1 MSKKALCAVSPIHAG
16 LSITTFKQYKKKI
29 TKNVVV
35 MLSAT
40 GTPDKSNSIKSIA
53 ASSCPRLVGNV
64 AATAVVFTA
73 RFETSGSGYLVV
85 SVSPR
90 SNRSTRLNSHYL
102 PRPLR
107 SALLSVFIDLRQW
120 MMRTS
125 LRLTIASRSISSSLH
140 ATKGA
145 SVARSNL
152 VGTGKRRKPKSRRF
166 TRVSQMSVKI
176 CCTKQRQHSA
186 KTTRSSVLRICR
198 YKICPSL
205 PSAAN
210 NRAKWW
216 RRSTVWT
223 DPALIRV
230 GVGFDGN

>member
-1 MSKKALCAVSPIHAG
+1 MAV
-16 LSITTFKQYKKKI
+16 K
-29 TKNVVV
+29 
-35 MLSAT
+35 LSASR
-40 GTPDKSNSIKSIA
+40 TPNKSNSLKSIA
-53 ASSCPRLVGNV
+53 ASSCPRLVDNV
-64 AATAVVFTA
+64 AATAVVFSA
-73 RFETSGSGYLVV
+73 KSETSRSGYLVV
-85 SVSPR
+85 SISPR
-90 SNRSTRLNSHYL
+90 SNRSKRLNSHHL

-107 SALLSVFIDLRQW
+107 WALISVFIDLRQW
-120 MMRTS
+120 MMKNL
-125 LRLTIASRSISSSLH
+125 LRLLIVSRSISSTLH
-140 ATKGA
+140 VTKGA
-145 SVARSNL
+145 WVARPNL
-152 VGTGKRRKPKSRRF
+152 VVTGKRRNPKSRIF

-216 RRSTVWT
+216 GRSTVWT

-230 GVGFDGN
+230 GVDFDDN